1 MELLVQPTLTVFL
14 RTFLALLFL
23 LAAVP
28 KLIHREEFFG
38 VVRNFRLTPD
48 WLSRPLALLLP
59 LVELVLA
66 AALLVQPVAHW
77 AALAT
82 AALLIVFAVAMA
94 INVMRGRT
102 YIDCGCFRQ
111 GMKQPLSW
119 LLVLRN
125 IGLAAAAVLTAAV
138 LPSVPAPSVLDL
150 FVGVAAGAMATILYF
165 SASLLSGLPDPRRAA
180 KTS

>member
-1 MELLVQPTLTVFL
+1 
-14 RTFLALLFL
+14 
-23 LAAVP
+23 
-28 KLIHREEFFG
+28 
-38 VVRNFRLTPD
+38 
-48 WLSRPLALLLP
+48 
-59 LVELVLA
+59 VLA

-150 FVGVAAGAMATILYF
+150 FVGVAAGAMAAILYF

-180 KTS
+180 KSS